1 MYTED
6 KILLQNNKKESIM
19 KNIRFGII
27 GAGNIANKF
36 CDAAKLAAGAEVCA
50 VASKSMERAQAF
62 AERNGI
68 AKAYDSY
75 EEMLKTEDIDAV
87 YIATTHNF
95 HMENIRLCFEYGK
108 HVLCEK
114 AMVLTADD
122 AREVFRLAKEKNLF
136 CMEAMWSNFLP
147 QTQKAK
153 EWITSGAIG
162 EIQSVSAVIG
172 FNGGGNPESRLYNP
186 ALAGGAMYDIGVYPV
201 EIVSYLVGEP
211 IEDCIGVW
219 RPHAVT
225 KVDERVS
232 FIVRYASC
240 DAAIQTLLT
249 SNAREYTIIN
259 GSKGCIELPWSS
271 SGYVAKR
278 FDGRRQLAET
288 FELRF
293 ENGFVYEIEEVVRC
307 INAGKITS
315 DIMPPEATIQ
325 CAELFDKLLRG

>member
-1 MYTED
+1 
-6 KILLQNNKKESIM
+6 M
-19 KNIRFGII
+19 KTIRFGII

-36 CDAAKLAAGAEVCA
+36 CGAAKLAEGADVIA

-68 AKAYDSY
+68 PQAFDSY
-75 EEMLKTEDIDAV
+75 EEMLKTADIDAV

-95 HMENIRLCFEYGK
+95 HMDNIRLCFDYGK

-136 CMEAMWSNFLP
+136 CMEAMWTNFLP
-147 QTQKAK
+147 QVQKAK

-162 EIQSVSAVIG
+162 EIQAVSAVIG

-186 ALAGGAMYDIGVYPV
+186 DLAGGAMYDIGVYPA

-211 IEDCIGVW
+211 IEDCMGVW
-219 RPHAVT
+219 RPHPVT
-225 KVDERVS
+225 GVDERAS
-232 FIVRYASC
+232 FILRYASC
-240 DAAIQTLLT
+240 DAAIQCMLT
-249 SNAREYTIIN
+249 SNAREYMMFN
-259 GSKGCIELPWSS
+259 GTKGCIELPWSS
-271 SGYVAKR
+271 SGTIAKR
-278 FDGRRQLAET
+278 YDGRRQLAET
-288 FELRF
+288 FEQPL

-307 INAGKITS
+307 IKEGRLTS
-315 DIMPPEATIQ
+315 GIMPPEATIQ
-325 CAELFDKLLRG
+325 CAELYDKILRG

>member
-1 MYTED
+1 
-6 KILLQNNKKESIM
+6 
-19 KNIRFGII
+19 
-27 GAGNIANKF
+27 
-36 CDAAKLAAGAEVCA
+36 
-50 VASKSMERAQAF
+50 
-62 AERNGI
+62 
-68 AKAYDSY
+68 
-75 EEMLKTEDIDAV
+75 
-87 YIATTHNF
+87 
-95 HMENIRLCFEYGK
+95 
-108 HVLCEK
+108 
-114 AMVLTADD
+114 
-122 AREVFRLAKEKNLF
+122 
-136 CMEAMWSNFLP
+136 MEAMWSRFLP
-147 QTQKAK
+147 NVQAAK
-153 EWITSGAIG
+153 KWLEEGRIG
-162 EIQSVSAVIG
+162 EIQSAYATIG
-172 FNGGGNPESRLYNP
+172 FLCSQSVEGRIFNP
-186 ALAGGAMYDIGVYPV
+186 ALGGGAMYDIGVYPV

-271 SGYVAKR
+271 SGYIAKR

>member
-1 MYTED
+1 
-6 KILLQNNKKESIM
+6 M
-19 KNIRFGII
+19 KTIRFGII

-36 CDAAKLAAGAEVCA
+36 CDAAKLAEGAQVCA
-50 VASKSMERAQAF
+50 VASKSMERARAF
-62 AERNGI
+62 AEKNGI
-68 AKAYDSY
+68 PAAYDSY
-75 EEMLKTEDIDAV
+75 EEMLKTADIDAV

-95 HMENIRLCFEYGK
+95 HMDNIRLCFEYGK

-114 AMVLTADD
+114 AMVLTAAD

-147 QTQKAK
+147 QVKKAK

-186 ALAGGAMYDIGVYPV
+186 DLAGGAMYDIGVYPA

-219 RPHAVT
+219 RPHPVT
-225 KVDERVS
+225 GVDERAA
-232 FIVRYASC
+232 FIVRYPSC
-240 DAAIQTLLT
+240 DAAIQCLLT
-249 SNAREYTIIN
+249 SNVREYMIFN
-259 GSKGCIELPWSS
+259 GTKGCIELPWSS
-271 SGYVAKR
+271 SGYTAKR
-278 FDGRRQLAET
+278 YDSRRQLAET
-288 FELRF
+288 FEERF
-293 ENGFVYEIEEVVRC
+293 ANGFVYEIEETVRC
-307 INAGKITS
+307 ISEGRITS

-325 CAELFDKLLRG
+325 CAELYDKILRS

>member
-1 MYTED
+1 
-6 KILLQNNKKESIM
+6 M
-19 KNIRFGII
+19 KTIRFGII

-36 CDAAKLAAGAEVCA
+36 CDAAKLAEGAEVVA
-50 VASKSMERAQAF
+50 VSSKSMERAQAF
-62 AERNGI
+62 AERNGVPQ
-68 AKAYDSY
+68 AFDSY
-75 EEMLKTEDIDAV
+75 EEMLKNADIDAV

-95 HMENIRLCFEYGK
+95 HMDNIRLCFDYGK

-136 CMEAMWSNFLP
+136 CMEAMWTNFLP
-147 QTQKAK
+147 QVQKAK

-162 EIQSVSAVIG
+162 EIQAVSAVIG

-186 ALAGGAMYDIGVYPV
+186 DLAGGAMYDIGVYPA

-211 IEDCIGVW
+211 IEDCMGVW
-219 RPHAVT
+219 RPHPVT
-225 KVDERVS
+225 GVDERAT

-240 DAAIQTLLT
+240 DAAIQCMLT
-249 SNAREYTIIN
+249 SNAREYMMFN
-259 GSKGCIELPWSS
+259 GTKGCIELPWSS
-271 SGYVAKR
+271 SGSVAKR
-278 FDGRRQLAET
+278 YDGRRQLAET
-288 FELRF
+288 FELRL

-307 INAGKITS
+307 INEGRLTS

-325 CAELFDKLLRG
+325 CAELYDKILRG